1 MNKVAAALF
10 ATILISTA
18 VAATPPPV
26 RAVDEGKIDSAWIH
40 YVNRDD
46 FVHLDGVIEG
56 EGHGQMYL
64 SYPSRTFELLLD
76 LSELGDNDNLA
87 DSFSLTL
94 SNGAFHGTYVSTVTD
109 GIANDDA
116 CETSW
121 VTSGGGSTLT
131 GSVACGGAGTN
142 YFTQVPFA
150 ISLPTTGPVVLAVNT
165 TGEDFSVYFFVA
177 EAGDTMYVGQGAI
190 ADGSGSCEA
199 PDFSTD
205 SEAQGSIN
213 AALFA
218 SFTAVDDDSDVIV
231 ICDGEY
237 SYEDN
242 FGLFDGDPFYDSIT
256 LRAETT
262 GGVTLYGGL
271 EELSFEDLFSGIV
284 EEPLVEDF
292 YQLLRVEAADLSV
305 TGIRFA
311 GGSGLGGIGE
321 MPTELGGA
329 ITVLDG
335 NLALERVSF
344 DHNVAFV
351 GGAVA
356 VLGGSLTANRVA
368 ARENLAAGG
377 GAVALFQ
384 MEDVSSVISNST
396 FTKNYGVEAGG
407 AVLHGAGRL
416 KMTSVGFTENRTAGS
431 GGAVSTYGELE
442 ITGGYF
448 QGNHCDVDWFE
459 ELVGGGEGGFPSLCD
474 GGAIGSAVDFFG
486 GGGLDSFVTVR
497 GARFSQNV
505 ASGSGGG
512 IFVGGLSNIAISGSN
527 MTQNIAGDQGGA
539 IRLDNA
545 NQYTVINGNT
555 FTGNQAEQ
563 GGAVSLNDGVGEYP
577 LAYQWQVNGNLFTS
591 NSATLNGGA
600 LHMALDNSGSV
611 VPTNVGRNRFN
622 RNVAPAAGAVV
633 VESNL
638 GSERVIIRRFTRA
651 LRTNRYLSNRATR
664 DRSTANLGVHFD
676 K

>member
-26 RAVDEGKIDSAWIH
+26 RATTEGEIDSAWIH
-40 YVNRDD
+40 FVNEDD
-46 FVHLDGVIEG
+46 LVHYESGIET
-56 EGHGQMYL
+56 EGHEQMYL
-64 SYPSRTFELLLD
+64 SYPSQTFELEID
-76 LSELGDNDNLA
+76 LSELGDDHDLA
-87 DSFSLTL
+87 DGFELRLT
-94 SNGAFHGTYVSTVTD
+94 NGAFYGAYTSTVTA
-109 GIANDDA
+109 GNVDA
-116 CETSW
+116 GACTTTW
-121 VTSGGGSTLT
+121 DTSGVGDGTLA
-131 GSVACGGAGTN
+131 GDVLCAGAGVNRST
-142 YFTQVPFA
+142 TVPFT
-150 ISLPTTGPVVLAVNT
+150 ISLPPTGPVVLEVDT
-165 TGEDFSVYFFVA
+165 TGEDFKVYFFAA
-177 EAGDTMYVGQGAI
+177 EASDTIYVGQGAI
-190 ADGSGSCEA
+190 ADGNGSCDA

-205 SEAQGSIN
+205 AGAQGSIN

-284 EEPLVEDF
+284 EEPLVEDY

-311 GGSGLGGIGE
+311 GGGNTDDS
-321 MPTELGGA
+321 ELGGA
-329 ITVLDG
+329 IGVMDG
-335 NLALERVSF
+335 SLALERVSF
-344 DHNVAFV
+344 DHNIGFI
-351 GGAVA
+351 GGAVT
-356 VLGGSLTANRVA
+356 VVGGPLIANRVA
-368 ARENLAAGG
+368 ARENLAGGG
-377 GAVALFQ
+377 GAVALVQ
-384 MEDVSSVISNST
+384 MEDVPSVISNST

-407 AVLHGAGRL
+407 AVVHLGGLL
-416 KMTSVGFTENRTAGS
+416 KMSSVGFTENRTAGS
-431 GGAVSTYGELE
+431 GGAVATYGELE

-459 ELVGGGEGGFPSLCD
+459 ELVGGGAGGFPSLCD
-474 GGAIGSAVDFFG
+474 GGAIGSSSEFFG
-486 GGGLDSFVTVR
+486 GGGLESFVTVR

-512 IFVGGLSNIAISGSN
+512 IYVGGLSNMAISGSN
-527 MTQNIAGDQGGA
+527 MTQNTAGDQGGA

-545 NQYTVINGNT
+545 NQYTVINGNA

-600 LHMALDNSGSV
+600 LHMALDNSGHVAPNGVRRNTFS
-611 VPTNVGRNRFN
+611 RNR
-622 RNVAPAAGAVV
+622 AMAGGAVV
-633 VESNL
+633 VESNS
-638 GSERVIIRRFTRA
+638 GSERQILTRFQRA
-651 LRTNRYLSNRATR
+651 LRDNRFAGNRATR
-664 DRSTANLGVHFD
+664 ARNTADIGVHFD
-676 K
+676 